1 MSSQARIGFTT
12 TVLSFLGGVWLFL
25 APFVVKYQEV
35 GEDWVAATRNELWT
49 GGVLMAISVLAL
61 FLFVAFA
68 LRDAAA
74 DARRRRRAREDSQ
87 SGSRSALSPS
97 EPATVAGGPCPGSAS
112 PAGRTYP

>member
-1 MSSQARIGFTT
+1 LEQSYYPEVAVGPGEEGATMNSQARIGFTA

-25 APFVVKYQEV
+25 APLVVKYQEV
-35 GEDWVAATRNELWT
+35 GEDWVAATRNDLWT

-87 SGSRSALSPS
+87 SREQIGSYSVLQW
-97 EPATVAGGPCPGSAS
+97 
-112 PAGRTYP
+112 